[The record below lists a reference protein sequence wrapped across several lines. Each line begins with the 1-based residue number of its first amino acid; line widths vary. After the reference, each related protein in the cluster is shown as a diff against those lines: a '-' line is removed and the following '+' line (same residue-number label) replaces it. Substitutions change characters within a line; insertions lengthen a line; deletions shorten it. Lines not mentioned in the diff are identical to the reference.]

1 MRPAQPKPRASV
13 SGALQVWTSRGRE
26 SSGSH
31 HAGASGV
38 GSQRTRSCLSDDARG
53 PRGENCA
60 LGVGRPSWS
69 TDRETTP
76 PLRCIGFGVLAW
88 RRDQTWSYSPPA
100 HRARA
105 RARRAVPWRGAA
117 VGIVWLET
125 RVAATLPVG
134 RHSQRCPT
142 ARCSMEP
149 QRGVARRDSM
159 PRRQQSAWVGP
170 VLPADDA
177 RSET

>member
-1 MRPAQPKPRASV
+1 MRPAQPKPRASA
-13 SGALQVWTSRGRE
+13 SGALQVWTSRGSE

-31 HAGASGV
+31 HAGASGM

-69 TDRETTP
+69 TDLEITP
-76 PLRCIGFGVLAW
+76 PSRCIGCGVLAW

-117 VGIVWLET
+117 VGIVWLESCCDTT
-125 RVAATLPVG
+125 RRTALPTLSHCSLLDGTAAWRGAARQYAAPTDRVG
-134 RHSQRCPT
+134 R
-142 ARCSMEP
+142 
-149 QRGVARRDSM
+149 
-159 PRRQQSAWVGP
+159 WVGP

-177 RSET
+177 HSET